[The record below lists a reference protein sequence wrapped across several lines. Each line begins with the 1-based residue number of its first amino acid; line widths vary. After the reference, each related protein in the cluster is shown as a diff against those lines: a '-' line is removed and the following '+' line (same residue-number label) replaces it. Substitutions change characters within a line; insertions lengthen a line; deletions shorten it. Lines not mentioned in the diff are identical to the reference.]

1 MAELEEDEKYVTQEQ
16 PWWANDYLIFLLT
29 IANIAIIVYDLEYF
43 SERTI
48 FDIIEDKDL
57 KWMFLALS
65 DLLLICIFL
74 ADLRD
79 DYERCIDKEWWW
91 KTHWWEF
98 LGLIPM
104 FVTAI
109 PLLASLGGLRLLR
122 LVRAFSGVLRL
133 IGMARRKSKVT
144 VEKQMLH
151 LLTIVLTLI
160 VAGGFF
166 VYIFESQEYEALCT
180 TVNNYGEK
188 VQLSNMPDECSR
200 MINSFSDAMWWAIVT
215 TTTVGYGD
223 FSPVDP
229 LSRVVAAFLMLVG
242 IGLVGSLAATMSQ
255 LFYTMKEGSG
265 GRSLVNTD
273 EDVLHVLQRL
283 LDHYENGNLDKRT
296 YESAISLAMQRI
308 RAEITMI
315 RSEYDTISSTMP
327 VPLQV
332 AQKIEY
338 NDSISSLEDLLH
350 DVESMIPE
358 EE

>member
-1 MAELEEDEKYVTQEQ
+1 MAETDVDEKYITEEQ

-48 FDIIEDKDL
+48 FDIIQDKDL
-57 KWMFLALS
+57 KWMFLAFS

-79 DYERCIDKEWWW
+79 DYDRCTDKEWWW

-109 PLLASLGGLRLLR
+109 PFLASLGGLRLLR

-133 IGMARRKSKVT
+133 IGMARRKNKVT

-166 VYIFESQEYEALCT
+166 VYIFESQEYDALCT
-180 TVNNYGEK
+180 TVNEFGQKIE
-188 VQLSNMPDECSR
+188 LSNMPGECDR
-200 MINSFSDAMWWAIVT
+200 MINSFGDAMWWAIVT

-223 FSPVDP
+223 YSPVDP
-229 LSRVVAAFLMLVG
+229 LSRIVAAFLMLVG

-255 LFYTMKEGSG
+255 LFYTMKEGTG

-273 EDVLHVLQRL
+273 EDVLSILERL
-283 LDHYENGNLDKRT
+283 LTHYENGLLDKKT
-296 YESAISLAMQRI
+296 YDSALSLAMKRI
-308 RAEITMI
+308 RAEIIML
-315 RSEYDTISSTMP
+315 RNEYETISSTMP

-338 NDSISSLEDLLH
+338 NDNISALEDRLH
-350 DVESMIPE
+350 DVESMISE

>member
-1 MAELEEDEKYVTQEQ
+1 MAETDVDEKYITEEQ

-48 FDIIEDKDL
+48 FDIIQDKDL
-57 KWMFLALS
+57 KWMFLAFS

-79 DYERCIDKEWWW
+79 DYDRCTDKEWWW

-109 PLLASLGGLRLLR
+109 PFLASLGGLRLLR

-133 IGMARRKSKVT
+133 IGMARRKNKVT

-166 VYIFESQEYEALCT
+166 VYIFESQEYDALCT
-180 TVNNYGEK
+180 TVNEFGQKIE
-188 VQLSNMPDECSR
+188 LSNMPGECDR
-200 MINSFSDAMWWAIVT
+200 MINSFGDAMWWAIVT

-223 FSPVDP
+223 YSPVDP
-229 LSRVVAAFLMLVG
+229 LSRIVAAFLMLVG

-255 LFYTMKEGSG
+255 LFYTMKEGTG

-273 EDVLHVLQRL
+273 EDVLSILERL
-283 LDHYENGNLDKRT
+283 LTHYENGLLDKKT
-296 YESAISLAMQRI
+296 YDSALSLAMKRI
-308 RAEITMI
+308 RAEIIML
-315 RSEYDTISSTMP
+315 RNEYETISSTMP

-338 NDSISSLEDLLH
+338 NDNISSLEDMLH
-350 DVESMIPE
+350 DVESMISE

>member
-1 MAELEEDEKYVTQEQ
+1 MAELDDGEKYTTEEQ

-79 DYERCIDKEWWW
+79 DYERCVDKEWWW

-133 IGMARRKSKVT
+133 IGMARRKNKVT

-166 VYIFESQEYEALCT
+166 VYVFESQEYEALCT
-180 TVNNYGEK
+180 SQIV
-188 VQLSNMPDECSR
+188 PDECNR
-200 MINSFSDAMWWAIVT
+200 MINSFGDAMWRAIVT

-229 LSRVVAAFLMLVG
+229 LSRIVAAFLMLVG

-273 EDVLHVLQRL
+273 EDVLQVLQRL

-338 NDSISSLEDLLH
+338 NDSISSLEDMLH
-350 DVESMIPE
+350 DVESLIVE

>member
-1 MAELEEDEKYVTQEQ
+1 MAETDVDEKYITEEQ

-48 FDIIEDKDL
+48 FDIIQDKDL
-57 KWMFLALS
+57 KWMFLAFS

-79 DYERCIDKEWWW
+79 DYDRCTDKEWWW

-109 PLLASLGGLRLLR
+109 PFLASLGGLRLLR

-133 IGMARRKSKVT
+133 IGMARRKNKVT

-166 VYIFESQEYEALCT
+166 VYIFESQEYDALCT
-180 TVNNYGEK
+180 TVNEFGQKIE
-188 VQLSNMPDECSR
+188 LSNMPGECDR
-200 MINSFSDAMWWAIVT
+200 MINSFGDAMWWAIVT

-223 FSPVDP
+223 YSPVDP
-229 LSRVVAAFLMLVG
+229 LSRIVAAFLMLVG
-242 IGLVGSLAATMSQ
+242 IGLVG
-255 LFYTMKEGSG
+255 
-265 GRSLVNTD
+265 
-273 EDVLHVLQRL
+273 
-283 LDHYENGNLDKRT
+283 
-296 YESAISLAMQRI
+296 
-308 RAEITMI
+308 
-315 RSEYDTISSTMP
+315 
-327 VPLQV
+327 
-332 AQKIEY
+332 
-338 NDSISSLEDLLH
+338 
-350 DVESMIPE
+350 
-358 EE
+358 

>member
-1 MAELEEDEKYVTQEQ
+1 MAETDVDEKYITEEQ

-48 FDIIEDKDL
+48 FDIIQDKDL
-57 KWMFLALS
+57 KWMFLAFS

-79 DYERCIDKEWWW
+79 DYDRCTDKEWWW

-109 PLLASLGGLRLLR
+109 PFLASLGGLRLLR

-133 IGMARRKSKVT
+133 IGMARRKNKVT

-166 VYIFESQEYEALCT
+166 VYIFESQEYDALCT
-180 TVNNYGEK
+180 TVNEFGQKIE
-188 VQLSNMPDECSR
+188 LSNMPGECDR
-200 MINSFSDAMWWAIVT
+200 MINSFGDAMWWAIVT

-223 FSPVDP
+223 YSPVDP
-229 LSRVVAAFLMLVG
+229 LSRIVAAFLMLVG

-255 LFYTMKEGSG
+255 LFYTMKEGTG

-273 EDVLHVLQRL
+273 EDVLSILERL
-283 LDHYENGNLDKRT
+283 LTHYENGLLDKKT
-296 YESAISLAMQRI
+296 YDSALSLAMKRI
-308 RAEITMI
+308 RAEIIML
-315 RSEYDTISSTMP
+315 RNEYETISSTMP

-338 NDSISSLEDLLH
+338 NDNISTLEDMLH
-350 DVESMIPE
+350 DVESMISE

>member
-1 MAELEEDEKYVTQEQ
+1 MAETDVDEKYITEEQ

-166 VYIFESQEYEALCT
+166 VYIFESQEYETLCT

>member
-1 MAELEEDEKYVTQEQ
+1 MAEFDEDEKYVTEEQ

>member
-1 MAELEEDEKYVTQEQ
+1 MAESNTEDKYHTDDQ

-43 SERTI
+43 SERSI
-48 FDIIEDKDL
+48 FDIIQDRDL

-65 DLLLICIFL
+65 DLLLICIFI

-79 DYERCIDKEWWW
+79 DYERCIDREWWW

-109 PLLASLGGLRLLR
+109 PLLAGLGGLRLLR
-122 LVRAFSGVLRL
+122 LIRAFSGVLRI
-133 IGMARRKSKVT
+133 IGMARRKTKVT
-144 VEKQMLH
+144 VERQMLH

-166 VYIFESQEYEALCT
+166 VYIFESREYELLCAP
-180 TVNNYGEK
+180 NGIPLEF
-188 VQLSNMPDECSR
+188 MPDECSR
-200 MINSFSDAMWWAIVT
+200 MIHSFGDAMWWAIVT

-223 FSPVDP
+223 YAPTDP
-229 LSRVVAAFLMLVG
+229 LSRIVAAFLMLVG

-255 LFYTMKEGSG
+255 LFYTMKEGTG
-265 GRSLVNTD
+265 ERSLVNTN
-273 EDVLHVLQRL
+273 EDILSVLEKL
-283 LDHYENGNLDKRT
+283 LSHHQKGHLDTKT
-296 YESAISLAMQRI
+296 FELAISLAIQRI
-308 RAEITMI
+308 RAEILVI
-315 RSEYDTISSTMP
+315 RSEFDTISSTMP

-332 AQKIEY
+332 ARKVQY
-338 NDSISSLEDLLH
+338 NDSISTLEDLLH
-350 DVESMIPE
+350 DVEAMIPE

>member
-1 MAELEEDEKYVTQEQ
+1 MAESDNEEKYITEEQ

-43 SERTI
+43 SERNI

-74 ADLRD
+74 ADLHD
-79 DYERCIDKEWWW
+79 DYHRCTDKEWWW

-166 VYIFESQEYEALCT
+166 VYIFESQEYEMLCT
-180 TVNNYGEK
+180 AQGTPLV
-188 VQLSNMPDECSR
+188 NMPDECSR
-200 MINSFSDAMWWAIVT
+200 MINSFGDAMWWAIVT

-223 FSPVDP
+223 YSPIDP
-229 LSRVVAAFLMLVG
+229 LSRIVAAFLMLVG

-255 LFYTMKEGSG
+255 LFYTMKEGSAG
-265 GRSLVNTD
+265 KSLVNTD
-273 EDVLHVLQRL
+273 EDVLSVLEKL
-283 LDHYENGNLDKRT
+283 LTHHQNGNLDTKT

-308 RAEITMI
+308 RAEIVMI
-315 RSEYDTISSTMP
+315 RNEYDTIARTMP

-338 NDSISSLEDLLH
+338 NDKLSSLEDILH
-350 DVESMIPE
+350 DVESMILE

>member
-1 MAELEEDEKYVTQEQ
+1 MTGSSTDEKYSTEDQ

-29 IANIAIIVYDLEYF
+29 IANIAIIVYDLEYLGT
-43 SERTI
+43 RDI
-48 FDIIEDKDL
+48 FDIIEEKDL
-57 KWMFLALS
+57 KWLFLALS
-65 DLLLICIFL
+65 DLLLIGIFL

-109 PLLASLGGLRLLR
+109 PYLGAFGGLRLLR

-133 IGMARRKSKVT
+133 IGMARRKTKVT

-151 LLTIVLTLI
+151 LLTIVMTLI

-166 VYIFESQEYEALCT
+166 VYIFESQEYEKICAPFVGTIDLP
-180 TVNNYGEK
+180 N
-188 VQLSNMPDECSR
+188 ECNTI
-200 MINSFSDAMWWAIVT
+200 MHNFGDAMWWAIVT

-223 FSPVDP
+223 FSPINP
-229 LSRVVAAFLMLVG
+229 LSRIVAACLMLVG

-273 EDVLHVLQRL
+273 SDVLEILERL
-283 LDHYENGNLDKRT
+283 LTHHNNGHLNTKLF
-296 YESAISLAMQRI
+296 ESALSLAMQRI
-308 RAEITMI
+308 RAEILMI
-315 RSEYDTISSTMP
+315 RSEYDTIASTMP

-338 NDSISSLEDLLH
+338 NEKISSLENMLH
-350 DVESMIPE
+350 DVEAMIPE

>member
-1 MAELEEDEKYVTQEQ
+1 MAELEEDEKYVTEEQ

>member
-1 MAELEEDEKYVTQEQ
+1 MAETDGDEKYVTEEQ

-29 IANIAIIVYDLEYF
+29 IANIAIIVYDLEFF

-48 FDIIEDKDL
+48 FDIIQDKDL
-57 KWMFLALS
+57 KWMFLAFS

-79 DYERCIDKEWWW
+79 DYERCTDKEWWW
-91 KTHWWEF
+91 RTHWWEF

-109 PLLASLGGLRLLR
+109 PFLATLGGLRLLR

-133 IGMARRKSKVT
+133 IGMARRKNKVT

-180 TVNNYGEK
+180 TVNMYGDKIE
-188 VQLSNMPDECSR
+188 LNNMPDECNR
-200 MINSFSDAMWWAIVT
+200 MINSFGDAMWWAIVT

-223 FSPVDP
+223 YSPVDP
-229 LSRVVAAFLMLVG
+229 LSRIVAAFLMLVG

-255 LFYTMKEGSG
+255 LFYTMKEGTG

-273 EDVLHVLQRL
+273 EDVLSILERL
-283 LDHYENGNLDKRT
+283 LTHYENGLLDKKT
-296 YESAISLAMQRI
+296 YDSAISLAMKRI
-308 RAEITMI
+308 RAEILMI
-315 RSEYDTISSTMP
+315 RNEYETISSTMP

-338 NDSISSLEDLLH
+338 NDNISSLEDMLH
-350 DVESMIPE
+350 DVESMISE

>member
-1 MAELEEDEKYVTQEQ
+1 
-16 PWWANDYLIFLLT
+16 
-29 IANIAIIVYDLEYF
+29 
-43 SERTI
+43 
-48 FDIIEDKDL
+48 
-57 KWMFLALS
+57 MFLALS

-79 DYERCIDKEWWW
+79 DYDRCVDKEWWW

-133 IGMARRKSKVT
+133 IGMARRKTKVT

-166 VYIFESQEYEALCT
+166 VYVFESQEYEALCSSQI
-180 TVNNYGEK
+180 V
-188 VQLSNMPDECSR
+188 PDECSR
-200 MINSFSDAMWWAIVT
+200 MINSFGDAMWWAIVT

-229 LSRVVAAFLMLVG
+229 LSRIVAAFLMLVG

-273 EDVLHVLQRL
+273 EDVLQVLQRL

>member
-1 MAELEEDEKYVTQEQ
+1 MAESTDERYTTEEQ
-16 PWWANDYLIFLLT
+16 PWWANDYLIFILT
-29 IANIAIIVYDLEYF
+29 IANIAIIVYDLEFF

-48 FDIIEDKDL
+48 FDIIAEKDL

-65 DLLLICIFL
+65 DLLLILIFL
-74 ADLRD
+74 ADLYD
-79 DYERCIDKEWWW
+79 DYERCLDKEWWW

-166 VYIFESQEYEALCT
+166 VYIFESREYEALCT
-180 TVNNYGEK
+180 
-188 VQLSNMPDECSR
+188 SNGIPLALEFMPTECNS
-200 MINSFSDAMWWAIVT
+200 MIHSFSDAMWWAIVT

-229 LSRVVAAFLMLVG
+229 LSRIVAAFLMLVG

-273 EDVLHVLQRL
+273 EDVLTILEKL
-283 LDHYENGNLDKRT
+283 LTHHNNGKIDDNMFEAAL
-296 YESAISLAMQRI
+296 SLAMQRI
-308 RAEITMI
+308 RSEIIMI
-315 RSEYDTISSTMP
+315 RSEYNTIASTMP

-332 AQKIEY
+332 AQKMEY
-338 NDSISSLEDLLH
+338 NEKISSLEDMLH
-350 DVESMIPE
+350 DVEAMISE

>member
-1 MAELEEDEKYVTQEQ
+1 MAEIDDGEKYITEEQ

-79 DYERCIDKEWWW
+79 DYDRCVDKEWWW

-133 IGMARRKSKVT
+133 IGMARRKTKVT

-151 LLTIVLTLI
+151 LLTIV
-160 VAGGFF
+160 
-166 VYIFESQEYEALCT
+166 
-180 TVNNYGEK
+180 
-188 VQLSNMPDECSR
+188 
-200 MINSFSDAMWWAIVT
+200 
-215 TTTVGYGD
+215 
-223 FSPVDP
+223 
-229 LSRVVAAFLMLVG
+229 
-242 IGLVGSLAATMSQ
+242 
-255 LFYTMKEGSG
+255 
-265 GRSLVNTD
+265 
-273 EDVLHVLQRL
+273 
-283 LDHYENGNLDKRT
+283 
-296 YESAISLAMQRI
+296 
-308 RAEITMI
+308 
-315 RSEYDTISSTMP
+315 
-327 VPLQV
+327 
-332 AQKIEY
+332 
-338 NDSISSLEDLLH
+338 
-350 DVESMIPE
+350 
-358 EE
+358 

>member
-1 MAELEEDEKYVTQEQ
+1 MAETDGDEKYVTEEQ

-29 IANIAIIVYDLEYF
+29 IANIAIIVYDLEFF

-48 FDIIEDKDL
+48 FDIIQDKDL
-57 KWMFLALS
+57 KWMFLAFS

-79 DYERCIDKEWWW
+79 DYERCTDKEWWW
-91 KTHWWEF
+91 RTHWWEF

-109 PLLASLGGLRLLR
+109 PFLATLGGLRLLR

-133 IGMARRKSKVT
+133 IGMARRKNKVT

-180 TVNNYGEK
+180 TVNMYGDKIE
-188 VQLSNMPDECSR
+188 LTNMPDECNR
-200 MINSFSDAMWWAIVT
+200 MINSFGDAMWWAIVT

-223 FSPVDP
+223 YSPVDP
-229 LSRVVAAFLMLVG
+229 LSRIVAAFLMLVG

-255 LFYTMKEGSG
+255 LFYTMKEGTG

-273 EDVLHVLQRL
+273 EDVLSILERL
-283 LDHYENGNLDKRT
+283 LTHYENGLLDKKT
-296 YESAISLAMQRI
+296 YDSAISLAMKRI
-308 RAEITMI
+308 RAEIIML
-315 RSEYDTISSTMP
+315 RNEYETISSTMP

-338 NDSISSLEDLLH
+338 NDNISSLEDMLH
-350 DVESMIPE
+350 DVESMISE

>member
-1 MAELEEDEKYVTQEQ
+1 MAELDEGEKYTTEEQ

-133 IGMARRKSKVT
+133 IGMARRKNKVT

-166 VYIFESQEYEALCT
+166 VYVFESQEYEALCT
-180 TVNNYGEK
+180 SQIV
-188 VQLSNMPDECSR
+188 PDECNR
-200 MINSFSDAMWWAIVT
+200 MINSFGDAMWWAIVT

-229 LSRVVAAFLMLVG
+229 LSRIVAAFLMLVG

-273 EDVLHVLQRL
+273 EDVLQVLQRL

-338 NDSISSLEDLLH
+338 NDSISSLEDMLH
-350 DVESMIPE
+350 DVESLIVE

>member
-1 MAELEEDEKYVTQEQ
+1 MAEFDEDEKYVTEEQ

-315 RSEYDTISSTMP
+315 RSEYDTISSTRP

>member
-1 MAELEEDEKYVTQEQ
+1 MAETDVDEKYITEEQ

-48 FDIIEDKDL
+48 FDIIQDKDL
-57 KWMFLALS
+57 KWMFLAFS

-79 DYERCIDKEWWW
+79 DYDRCTDKEWWW

-109 PLLASLGGLRLLR
+109 PFLASLGGLRLLR

-133 IGMARRKSKVT
+133 IGMARRKNKVT

-166 VYIFESQEYEALCT
+166 VYIFESQEYDALCT
-180 TVNNYGEK
+180 TVNEFGQKIE
-188 VQLSNMPDECSR
+188 LSNMPGECDR
-200 MINSFSDAMWWAIVT
+200 MINSFADAMWWAIVT

-223 FSPVDP
+223 YSPVDP
-229 LSRVVAAFLMLVG
+229 LSRLVAAFLMLVG

-255 LFYTMKEGSG
+255 LFYTMKEGTG

-273 EDVLHVLQRL
+273 EDVLSILERL
-283 LDHYENGNLDKRT
+283 LTHYENGLLDKKT
-296 YESAISLAMQRI
+296 YDSALSLAMKRI
-308 RAEITMI
+308 RAEIVML
-315 RSEYDTISSTMP
+315 RNEYETISSTMP

-338 NDSISSLEDLLH
+338 NDNISTLEDMLH
-350 DVESMIPE
+350 DVESMISE

>member
-1 MAELEEDEKYVTQEQ
+1 MAETDVDEKYITEEQ

-48 FDIIEDKDL
+48 FDIIQDKDL
-57 KWMFLALS
+57 KWMFLAFS

-79 DYERCIDKEWWW
+79 DYDRCTDKEWWW

-109 PLLASLGGLRLLR
+109 QFLASLGGLRLLR

-133 IGMARRKSKVT
+133 IGMARRKNKVT

-166 VYIFESQEYEALCT
+166 VYIFESQEYDALCT
-180 TVNNYGEK
+180 TVNEFGQKIE
-188 VQLSNMPDECSR
+188 LSNMPGECDR
-200 MINSFSDAMWWAIVT
+200 MINSFGDAMWWAIVT

-223 FSPVDP
+223 YSPVDP
-229 LSRVVAAFLMLVG
+229 LSRIVAAFLMLVG

-255 LFYTMKEGSG
+255 LFYTMKEGTG

-273 EDVLHVLQRL
+273 EDVLSILERL
-283 LDHYENGNLDKRT
+283 LTHYENGLLDKKT
-296 YESAISLAMQRI
+296 YESALSLAMKRI
-308 RAEITMI
+308 RAEIVML
-315 RSEYDTISSTMP
+315 RNEYETISSTMP

-338 NDSISSLEDLLH
+338 NDNISTLEDMLH
-350 DVESMIPE
+350 DVESMISE

>member
-1 MAELEEDEKYVTQEQ
+1 MAEFDEDEKYVTEEQ

-166 VYIFESQEYEALCT
+166 VYIFESQEYETLCT

-273 EDVLHVLQRL
+273 EDVLQVLQRL

>member
-1 MAELEEDEKYVTQEQ
+1 MAELENDEKYITDEQ

-43 SERTI
+43 SERNI
-48 FDIIEDKDL
+48 FDIIQDKDL

-65 DLLLICIFL
+65 DLLLILIFL
-74 ADLRD
+74 ADLKD
-79 DYERCIDKEWWW
+79 DYDRCADKEWWW

-133 IGMARRKSKVT
+133 IGMARRKTKVT

-166 VYIFESQEYEALCT
+166 VYVFESQEYELMCSSEPLA
-180 TVNNYGEK
+180 
-188 VQLSNMPDECSR
+188 DECSR
-200 MINSFSDAMWWAIVT
+200 MINSFGDAMWWAIVT

-223 FSPVDP
+223 YSPVDP

-255 LFYTMKEGSG
+255 LFYTMKEGSS

-273 EDVLHVLQRL
+273 EDVLSILDNL
-283 LDHYENGNLDKRT
+283 LKHHKNGVLDKKT
-296 YESAISLAMQRI
+296 YESAVSLAMLRI

-350 DVESMIPE
+350 DVESMISE

>member
-1 MAELEEDEKYVTQEQ
+1 
-16 PWWANDYLIFLLT
+16 
-29 IANIAIIVYDLEYF
+29 
-43 SERTI
+43 
-48 FDIIEDKDL
+48 
-57 KWMFLALS
+57 
-65 DLLLICIFL
+65 
-74 ADLRD
+74 
-79 DYERCIDKEWWW
+79 
-91 KTHWWEF
+91 
-98 LGLIPM
+98 M

-122 LVRAFSGVLRL
+122 LVRAFSGVLCL
-133 IGMARRKSKVT
+133 IGMGRRKTKVT

-166 VYIFESQEYEALCT
+166 VYVFESQEYEALCSSKI
-180 TVNNYGEK
+180 V
-188 VQLSNMPDECSR
+188 PDECSR
-200 MINSFSDAMWWAIVT
+200 MINSFGDAMWWAIVT

-229 LSRVVAAFLMLVG
+229 LSRIVAAFLMLVG

-338 NDSISSLEDLLH
+338 NDSISSLEDMLH
-350 DVESMIPE
+350 DVEAMINE

>member
-1 MAELEEDEKYVTQEQ
+1 MAELDDGEKYTTEEQ

-79 DYERCIDKEWWW
+79 DYERCVDKEWWW

-133 IGMARRKSKVT
+133 IGMARRKNKVT

-166 VYIFESQEYEALCT
+166 VYVFESQEYEALCT
-180 TVNNYGEK
+180 SQIV
-188 VQLSNMPDECSR
+188 PDECNR
-200 MINSFSDAMWWAIVT
+200 MINSFGDAMWWAIVT

-229 LSRVVAAFLMLVG
+229 LSRIVAAFLMLVG

-273 EDVLHVLQRL
+273 EDVLQVLQRL

-338 NDSISSLEDLLH
+338 NDSISSLEDMLH
-350 DVESMIPE
+350 DVESLIVE

>member
-1 MAELEEDEKYVTQEQ
+1 MAEIDDGEKYITEEQ

-133 IGMARRKSKVT
+133 IGMARRKTKVT

-166 VYIFESQEYEALCT
+166 VYVFESQEYEALCSSQI
-180 TVNNYGEK
+180 V
-188 VQLSNMPDECSR
+188 PDECSR
-200 MINSFSDAMWWAIVT
+200 MINSFGDAMWWAIVT

-229 LSRVVAAFLMLVG
+229 LSRIVAAFLMLVG

-273 EDVLHVLQRL
+273 EDVLQVLQRL

-296 YESAISLAMQRI
+296 YESAITLAMQRI

-338 NDSISSLEDLLH
+338 NDSISSLEDMLH
-350 DVESMIPE
+350 DVEAMINE

>member
-1 MAELEEDEKYVTQEQ
+1 MYAECMAESDNDEKYHTDEQ

-48 FDIIEDKDL
+48 FNIIEDKDL

-65 DLLLICIFL
+65 DLLLICIFV

-109 PLLASLGGLRLLR
+109 PLLAGLGGLRLLR
-122 LVRAFSGVLRL
+122 LVRAFSGVLRI
-133 IGMARRKSKVT
+133 IGMARRKTKVT
-144 VEKQMLH
+144 AEKQMLH

-166 VYIFESQEYEALCT
+166 VYIFESKEYELLCAP
-180 TVNNYGEK
+180 NGIPLEY
-188 VQLSNMPDECSR
+188 MPAECSR
-200 MINSFSDAMWWAIVT
+200 MINSFGDAMWWAIAT

-223 FSPVDP
+223 FAPVDP
-229 LSRVVAAFLMLVG
+229 ISRVVAAFLMLVG

-273 EDVLHVLQRL
+273 EDILHVLQRL

-338 NDSISSLEDLLH
+338 NDSISSLEDMLH
-350 DVESMIPE
+350 DVEAMIVE

>member
-1 MAELEEDEKYVTQEQ
+1 MAEFDEDEKYVTEEQ

-188 VQLSNMPDECSR
+188 VQMSNMPDECSR

-273 EDVLHVLQRL
+273 EDVLQVLQRL

>member
-1 MAELEEDEKYVTQEQ
+1 MAETDVDEKYITEEQ

-48 FDIIEDKDL
+48 FDIIQDKDL
-57 KWMFLALS
+57 KWMFLAFS

-79 DYERCIDKEWWW
+79 DYDRCTDKEWWW

-109 PLLASLGGLRLLR
+109 PFLASLGGLRLLR

-133 IGMARRKSKVT
+133 IGMARRKNKVT

-166 VYIFESQEYEALCT
+166 VYIFESQEYDALCT
-180 TVNNYGEK
+180 TVNEFGQKIE
-188 VQLSNMPDECSR
+188 LSNMPGECDR
-200 MINSFSDAMWWAIVT
+200 MINSFGDAMWWAIVT
-215 TTTVGYGD
+215 TTNVGYGD
-223 FSPVDP
+223 YSPVDP
-229 LSRVVAAFLMLVG
+229 LSRIVAAFLMLVG

-255 LFYTMKEGSG
+255 LFYTMKEGTG

-273 EDVLHVLQRL
+273 EDVLSILERL
-283 LDHYENGNLDKRT
+283 LTHYENGLLDKKT
-296 YESAISLAMQRI
+296 YDSALSLAMKRI
-308 RAEITMI
+308 RAEIIML
-315 RSEYDTISSTMP
+315 RNEYETISSTMP

-338 NDSISSLEDLLH
+338 NDNISTLEDMLH
-350 DVESMIPE
+350 DVESMISE

>member
-1 MAELEEDEKYVTQEQ
+1 MAETDVDEKYITEEQ
-16 PWWANDYLIFLLT
+16 PLWANDYLIFLLT

-48 FDIIEDKDL
+48 FDIIQDKDL
-57 KWMFLALS
+57 KWMFLAFS

-79 DYERCIDKEWWW
+79 DYDRCTDKEWWW
-91 KTHWWEF
+91 RTHWWEF

-109 PLLASLGGLRLLR
+109 PFLASLGGLRLLR

-133 IGMARRKSKVT
+133 IGMARRKNKVT

-166 VYIFESQEYEALCT
+166 VYIFESQEYDALCT
-180 TVNNYGEK
+180 TVNEFGQKIE
-188 VQLSNMPDECSR
+188 LSNMPGECDR
-200 MINSFSDAMWWAIVT
+200 MINSFGDAMWWAIVT
-215 TTTVGYGD
+215 TTTVGYGEY
-223 FSPVDP
+223 SPVDP
-229 LSRVVAAFLMLVG
+229 LSRIVAAFLMLVG

-255 LFYTMKEGSG
+255 LFYTMKEGTG

-273 EDVLHVLQRL
+273 EDVLSILERL
-283 LDHYENGNLDKRT
+283 LTHYENGLLDKKT
-296 YESAISLAMQRI
+296 YDSALSLAMKRI
-308 RAEITMI
+308 RAEIIML
-315 RSEYDTISSTMP
+315 RNEYETISSTMP

-338 NDSISSLEDLLH
+338 NDNISAL
-350 DVESMIPE
+350 
-358 EE
+358 

>member
-1 MAELEEDEKYVTQEQ
+1 MAELDDGEKYTTEEQ

-79 DYERCIDKEWWW
+79 DYERCVDKEWWW

-133 IGMARRKSKVT
+133 IGMARRKNKVT

-166 VYIFESQEYEALCT
+166 VYVFESQEYEALCT
-180 TVNNYGEK
+180 SQIV
-188 VQLSNMPDECSR
+188 PDECNR
-200 MINSFSDAMWWAIVT
+200 MINSFGDAMWWAIVT

-229 LSRVVAAFLMLVG
+229 LSRIVAAFLMLVG
-242 IGLVGSLAATMSQ
+242 IGLVGSLAAKMSQ

-273 EDVLHVLQRL
+273 EDVLQVLQRL

-338 NDSISSLEDLLH
+338 NDSISSLEDMLH
-350 DVESMIPE
+350 DVESLIVE

>member
-1 MAELEEDEKYVTQEQ
+1 MAETDVDEKYITEEQ

-48 FDIIEDKDL
+48 FDIIQDKDL
-57 KWMFLALS
+57 KWMFLAFS

-79 DYERCIDKEWWW
+79 DYDRCTDKEWWW

-109 PLLASLGGLRLLR
+109 PFLASLGGLRLLR

-133 IGMARRKSKVT
+133 IGMARRKNKVT

-180 TVNNYGEK
+180 TVNEYGQKIE
-188 VQLSNMPDECSR
+188 LSNMPGECDR
-200 MINSFSDAMWWAIVT
+200 MINSFADAMWWAIVT

-223 FSPVDP
+223 YSPVDP
-229 LSRVVAAFLMLVG
+229 LSRLVAAFLMLVG

-255 LFYTMKEGSG
+255 LFYTMKEGTG

-273 EDVLHVLQRL
+273 EDVLSILERL
-283 LDHYENGNLDKRT
+283 LTHYENGLLDKNT
-296 YESAISLAMQRI
+296 YESALSLAMKRI
-308 RAEITMI
+308 RAEIVML
-315 RSEYDTISSTMP
+315 RNEYETISSTMP

-338 NDSISSLEDLLH
+338 NDNISALEDMLH
-350 DVESMIPE
+350 DVESMISE

>member
-1 MAELEEDEKYVTQEQ
+1 MAETDVDEKYITEEQ

-48 FDIIEDKDL
+48 FDIIQDKDL
-57 KWMFLALS
+57 KWMFLAFS

-79 DYERCIDKEWWW
+79 DYDRCTDKEWWW

-109 PLLASLGGLRLLR
+109 PFLASLGGLRLLR

-133 IGMARRKSKVT
+133 IGMARRKNKVT

-180 TVNNYGEK
+180 TVNEYGQKIE
-188 VQLSNMPDECSR
+188 LSNMPGECDR
-200 MINSFSDAMWWAIVT
+200 MINSFADAMWWAIVT

-223 FSPVDP
+223 YSPVDP
-229 LSRVVAAFLMLVG
+229 LSRLVAAFLMLVG

-255 LFYTMKEGSG
+255 LFYTMKEGTG

-273 EDVLHVLQRL
+273 EDVLSILERL
-283 LDHYENGNLDKRT
+283 LTHYENGLLDKNT
-296 YESAISLAMQRI
+296 YESALSLAMKRI
-308 RAEITMI
+308 RAEIVML
-315 RSEYDTISSTMP
+315 RNEYETISSTMP

-338 NDSISSLEDLLH
+338 NDNISTLEDMLH
-350 DVESMIPE
+350 DVESMISE